1 MARFLLTTQPI
12 PGHIN
17 PMVPIARELVA
28 RGHDVLWYTGELF
41 RPAVEKSGARY
52 LPMNAAPDFDLT
64 DPTVMPERHGLKG
77 IAQLKFYLQH
87 MLLDSAPGQVQDLA
101 AYVERWPV
109 DALFSD
115 ITFLG
120 SLYLAELGG
129 PPCAVLGATA
139 YPQLSRDTAPYGLG
153 WQPSSG
159 FFGRLRNQ
167 LLNALVGRV
176 MFADVNR
183 YADRVRRSIGLP
195 PTDFAF
201 IDTAP
206 LLSDLYLQATAA
218 AFEYPRS
225 DLPAKVH
232 FIGPLIHRPSEPFEP
247 PTWWAE
253 LDAGRPVVHVTQ
265 GTIATAHEQLMVP
278 AIQALADEDVLV
290 IATTGG
296 KTAAEFP
303 LSPLPAN
310 VRLEPFVPYHSL
322 LPKVDVMITNAGYGG
337 VQFALAHGVPLVAA
351 GRTEDKKEIC
361 ARLEWA
367 GVGLTL
373 PTESPSPRQIREAVR
388 QILGNPRYRE
398 DSRRLKADFDRH
410 DAPRE
415 AADLLEQFDAGRAV
429 QGAPQVGARRARQ

>member
-17 PMVPIARELVA
+17 PMVPIARELVT
-28 RGHDVLWYTGELF
+28 RRHDVLWYTGKLF
-41 RPAVEKSGARY
+41 RGAVEKTGARF
-52 LPMNAAPDFDLT
+52 LPMRAAPDFDLT
-64 DPTVMPERHGLKG
+64 DPSVMPERHGLKG

-87 MLLDSAPGQVQDLA
+87 MLLDSAPGQVEDLA
-101 AYVERWPV
+101 DYVARWPV

-120 SLYLAELGG
+120 SLYLSELDG

-167 LLNALVGRV
+167 LLNVLVGRV

-183 YADRVRRSIGLP
+183 YADGIRQRIGLP
-195 PTDFAF
+195 PTDFPF

-225 DLPAKVH
+225 DLPEKVH
-232 FIGPLIHRPSEPFEP
+232 FIGPLIHRPSEPFVP
-247 PTWWAE
+247 PDWWAE

-278 AIQALADEDVLV
+278 AIQGLAEEEVLV

-296 KTAAEFP
+296 KTADEFP
-303 LSPLPAN
+303 LSPLPSN

-322 LPKVDVMITNAGYGG
+322 LPKADVMITNAGYGG

-367 GVGLTL
+367 GVGITL
-373 PTESPSPRQIREAVR
+373 PTESPRPEQIRNAVR
-388 QILGNPRYRE
+388 RILGNPGFHE
-398 DSRRLKADFDRH
+398 DSRRLKVDFDRH

-415 AADLLEQFDAGRAV
+415 AADLLESLETGNS
-429 QGAPQVGARRARQ
+429 ARRPIEKSAREARR